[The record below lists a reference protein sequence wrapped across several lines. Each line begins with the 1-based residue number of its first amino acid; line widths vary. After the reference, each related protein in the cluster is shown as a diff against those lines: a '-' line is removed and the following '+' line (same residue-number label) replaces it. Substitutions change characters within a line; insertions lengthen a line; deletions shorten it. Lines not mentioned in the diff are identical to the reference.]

1 VDFQPSQI
9 WGKIFGELLKELES
23 NKLTHKDM
31 ELYRQSVLRYEDL
44 YNFTDYAKEEGK
56 MDGILEEKH
65 RIAENLLE
73 IDLSV
78 EQILQMK

>member
-1 VDFQPSQI
+1 
-9 WGKIFGELLKELES
+9 
-23 NKLTHKDM
+23 
-31 ELYRQSVLRYEDL
+31 
-44 YNFTDYAKEEGK
+44 

-78 EQILQMK
+78 EQILQMKWKSY